1 MKEIFLLLN
10 EMDFTLLVSSNVNVE
25 NVGDLIT
32 DSNQDISVRTT
43 EEISDNIVLKV
54 TLRQ

>member
-1 MKEIFLLLN
+1 
-10 EMDFTLLVSSNVNVE
+10 MDFTLLVSSNVNVE